1 MTLGKVS
8 PGNRNIKF
16 LSVKNAITYGHLRNF
31 PVSKMAAARED
42 VKIPELNLMLRRLGK
57 RRKEDSII
65 KEHNKYIS
73 SYFFRQLTE
82 FWNQRYENSI
92 TFRPYGS
99 SAEDLKCVEPDDIG
113 DVDIMI
119 FPNADNMMIHD
130 EILEYLPENPLH
142 VRIKGVDHPVLQ
154 FCLVEG
160 TDYLATAALKG
171 FHPAIYG
178 SYLPHLAQFVTRS
191 LQVASREGINDT
203 IWQLKNSSQ
212 SPAVTLNYAQTNDP
226 LPERLEKQK
235 DPKNL
240 ANLDFSDWEWM
251 AQYLCTERGIKYTR
265 EHAQVINDYFQYANE
280 VQVSLNECGLS
291 GEPRVFPDVVQELLF
306 SDRAKTLRARYRDID
321 RRTQNER
328 EKTKHCSEVNV
339 PKCAQGSLPF
349 NAKRHYNADWH
360 GTPRNIDDGQRP
372 AEDLGCP
379 SAQPETWD
387 SPEMRQR
394 FQEKANLKQG
404 TENKDEDTI
413 KGKEKKP
420 FEDRN
425 KNQTGSKPEPHQA
438 GQKDGMFWR
447 NLSSN
452 VEERIY
458 DHWFDHLFEKETDAK
473 ADTPP
478 KGGKPKD
485 TEEAQP
491 HNLVGGFDFVPALRS
506 QGWPQ
511 VARDWIK
518 RERKWPPPHVV
529 DKIVQEG
536 FHFVVKPPKNGGN
549 PDCDFRISF
558 SHAEYLLSQEMN
570 DIQRELYRCL
580 KRYHRA
586 YLSIEPQGLMT
597 FHLKN
602 ILQQTIEET
611 GAEMWTESNRGECMM
626 KLLGNLYEAL
636 KKKNLPHFFVRSF
649 NLFGADYI
657 ESPIVL
663 DSLARK
669 VEQILENPIKFARD
683 LLQQQPRA
691 TIVTKRECV
700 SSTKPTPDA
709 ETGQGREMEQA
720 PSKQKTETNDQGST
734 SLRYHD
740 LQDNFFA
747 TTNELIDLAFNDA
760 KSGQVKALE
769 PLERSLVEDLREMNR
784 KHNIP
789 VEVFPMMFE
798 GECWDMAY
806 CKVWINSEPNM
817 RRRMLDGIQGVIE
830 TWKYILQ
837 QHDFGTG
844 NEEAILQRMLDTT
857 SENPFDLSHVLPAGA
872 GTHLLNRVVNSVK
885 PRPFH
890 RQVMDD
896 IPLD

>member
-1 MTLGKVS
+1 MS

-16 LSVKNAITYGHLRNF
+16 LSVKNAITYLHFRNF
-31 PVSKMAAARED
+31 PVCKMAVARED
-42 VKIPELNLMLRRLGK
+42 VKIPELNLILKNLGK

-65 KEHNKYIS
+65 KEHNEYIS

-82 FWNQRYENSI
+82 FWNQRHGNSI
-92 TFRPYGS
+92 MFRPYGS
-99 SAEDLKCVEPDDIG
+99 SAEDIG

-130 EILEYLPENPLH
+130 EIMEYLPENPLH

-154 FCLVEG
+154 SCLVEG
-160 TDYLATAALKG
+160 TDSLATAALKG

-203 IWQLKNSSQ
+203 IWQLKNNLQ

-226 LPERLEKQK
+226 LAERLEKQK
-235 DPKNL
+235 DPQNL
-240 ANLDFSDWEWM
+240 ANLDFSEWEWM
-251 AQYLCTERGIKYTR
+251 AQYLCTERGIDYTR

-280 VQVSLNECGLS
+280 VQVSLNECGLR
-291 GEPRVFPDVVQELLF
+291 GEPRVFPDVVQDLLF
-306 SDRAKTLRARYRDID
+306 SNRAKTLRARYRDID

-328 EKTKHCSEVNV
+328 EKTKHCSEANV

-349 NAKRHYNADWH
+349 NAKRHCKADWH
-360 GTPRNIDDGQRP
+360 DTPPNIDDGQRP
-372 AEDLGCP
+372 
-379 SAQPETWD
+379 S
-387 SPEMRQR
+387 
-394 FQEKANLKQG
+394 
-404 TENKDEDTI
+404 
-413 KGKEKKP
+413 
-420 FEDRN
+420 EDRN
-425 KNQTGSKPEPHQA
+425 KNQTGSKTEPHQA
-438 GQKDGMFWR
+438 GQKGGMFWR

-458 DHWFDHLFEKETDAK
+458 DRWFDHLFEKETNAK

-491 HNLVGGFDFVPALRS
+491 HNLVGGFDFVPALRF

-518 RERKWPPPHVV
+518 RERKWPPPRVV

-536 FHFVVKPPKNGGN
+536 FHLVAKPPKHGGN

-558 SHAEYLLSQEMN
+558 SRAEYLLSQEMN

-586 YLSIEPQGLMT
+586 YLSVEPQGLVT

-611 GAEMWTESNRGECMM
+611 GAEMWIESNRGECMM
-626 KLLGNLYEAL
+626 KLLGNLHETL

-657 ESPIVL
+657 ESPIAL

-669 VEQILENPIKFARD
+669 VEQILDNPIKFARD

-691 TIVTKRECV
+691 TIVTKRERV
-700 SSTKPTPDA
+700 SSTKPIPDA
-709 ETGQGREMEQA
+709 ETGQGQEMEQV
-720 PSKQKTETNDQGST
+720 PSKQKTETDDQGST

-740 LQDNFFA
+740 LKDNFFA

-769 PLERSLVEDLREMNR
+769 PLERSLVEDLRKMN
-784 KHNIP
+784 KKQNIP

-806 CKVWINSEPNM
+806 CKLWSSSEPNM

-844 NEEAILQRMLDTT
+844 NEEAILQRMLDPT

-872 GTHLLNRVVNSVK
+872 GTQVLNKMVNSVK
-885 PRPFH
+885 PRPSH
-890 RQVMDD
+890 RQMMDD